1 MTSPKLT
8 INNRNSINFRIPALS
23 QSILNNHG
31 WWVSLVVALRYFSEA
46 SKLLA
51 SITSILPVASIKGS
65 SFVVRNVN
73 GARPYFVFQQDNGK
87 VVGEECE
94 RYKSAKVCY
103 HSVAVAEKCGTVEKF
118 ISWKKEVRTQLLLG
132 VS

>member
-1 MTSPKLT
+1 M
-8 INNRNSINFRIPALS
+8 
-23 QSILNNHG
+23 
-31 WWVSLVVALRYFSEA
+31 
-46 SKLLA
+46 
-51 SITSILPVASIKGS
+51 PVASIKGS

-118 ISWKKEVRTQLLLG
+118 ISWKKEEVRRQLLPG
-132 VS
+132 VSQQVTLPKQ

>member
-1 MTSPKLT
+1 MT
-8 INNRNSINFRIPALS
+8 INTRNSINFRIPALS

-31 WWVSLVVALRYFSEA
+31 WWVSLVVPSRYFSEA

-51 SITSILPVASIKGS
+51 SILPVASIKGS

-73 GARPYFVFQQDNGK
+73 GARPYFVFQQDRGK
-87 VVGEECE
+87 AVGEECE

-103 HSVAVAEKCGTVEKF
+103 HSVAVAEKCDTVEKF
-118 ISWKKEVRTQLLLG
+118 ISWKKEEVRRQLLLG